1 MSGWSIRLVS
11 RQDFQFLKNFIKE
24 HGYLLTAIVLNQ
36 DNIVLDGHNRMRAR
50 KELGLPFS
58 NVTS

>member
-24 HGYLLTAIVLNQ
+24 HGCLLTAIVLNQ
-36 DNIVLDGHNRMRAR
+36 DNIVLDAHNRMRAR
-50 KELGLPFS
+50 KELGPLVS

>member
-50 KELGLPFS
+50 KRAR
-58 NVTS
+58 TAIQ